1 MLDFSSFGSCGLQAI
16 LLVSFDVSRF
26 SLVTLLMLCYLNSCS
41 SIIIILHLKNL
52 GFAKTFRSWQNLGCH
67 YLSFD
72 QSIAHRHFVPF
83 SQSVVN
89 ELSFVKGNCMY
100 EPPQEVC

>member
-41 SIIIILHLKNL
+41 YIIIILHLKNL
-52 GFAKTFRSWQNLGCH
+52 GFAKTLGPGKI
-67 YLSFD
+67 LD
-72 QSIAHRHFVPF
+72 VII
-83 SQSVVN
+83 SVLTKV
-89 ELSFVKGNCMY
+89 
-100 EPPQEVC
+100 

>member
-52 GFAKTFRSWQNLGCH
+52 GFAKTLVLAKSWMS
-67 YLSFD
+67 LSQF
-72 QSIAHRHFVPF
+72 
-83 SQSVVN
+83 
-89 ELSFVKGNCMY
+89 
-100 EPPQEVC
+100 